1 VAAPAFIKV
10 LLADDHEMVR
20 RGVRKMLERE
30 KDIVVVGEAV
40 DGADA
45 VAKALS
51 EFPDIIL
58 MDIRMPEMTG
68 IEATKKILEVRPN
81 IGIIILTVYSEDE
94 YVRQAIRAGAV
105 GYLLKDVEATDLV
118 AAIRRVAAGE
128 NLIDAGLASRLLKDL
143 LQGVPGVAGKAE
155 TLTDREREI
164 LDGIAS
170 GLANKEIADKLSI
183 SERTV
188 KNHITNLFKKIDV
201 HDRTQAALFAVR
213 EGLKRL
219 G

>member
-1 VAAPAFIKV
+1 MAGPAFIKV

-20 RGVRKMLERE
+20 KGVRKMLERE
-30 KDIVVVGEAV
+30 KDIAVVGEAV

-45 VAKALS
+45 VKKALS

-68 IEATKKILEVRPN
+68 IEATAKILAERPH
-81 IGIIILTVYSEDE
+81 IGIIMLTVYSEDE

-105 GYLLKDVEATDLV
+105 GYLLKDVEASDLV
-118 AAIRRVAAGE
+118 SAIRRVAAGE
-128 NLIDAGLASRLLKDL
+128 NLIDHGLASRLLSDL
-143 LQGVPGVAGKAE
+143 LKGVPDAAGKAE
-155 TLTDREREI
+155 ALTEREREI

-170 GLANKEIADKLSI
+170 GLANKEIADKLNI

-188 KNHITNLFKKIDV
+188 KNHITNLFKKINV